1 MSSISYTEIFFSSSC
16 RWQYSNAWSF
26 CNWCWMI
33 ANWKL
38 KPITPSDD
46 LPCFGLGRW
55 RISAMSFI
63 MKLFWKLIWLT
74 YNQTKNAN
82 LKWCYC
88 HIKFRKTSTH
98 SKTSLCTLGAI
109 YNLQLS
115 EILQYWGHISVNWGI
130 IMLQA
135 TKMKLVTVWLHKIS

>member
-1 MSSISYTEIFFSSSC
+1 MSNIFYTEIFFSSSC

-74 YNQTKNAN
+74 YNKTKNAN

-88 HIKFRKTSTH
+88 HIIFEKHQHIQKLVFVHWMRY
-98 SKTSLCTLGAI
+98 I

-115 EILQYWGHISVNWGI
+115 EILQYWGHIPVNLGI

-135 TKMKLVTVWLHKIS
+135 TKKWN